1 MYRSPGKSGSYP
13 NVSKLDDVAAKPCPI
28 TARTKRRRS
37 IESPSDT
44 FEDRLHELAQEIKTE
59 IKDMFDQFAREQ
71 NKNSNSILTTLK
83 DIQQTNLALQSSIT
97 FLSEENIELKNKLNQ
112 MEQQS
117 MKDREQIFLLE
128 SKFED
133 SQRTERKSNIE
144 IKNVPLIGKESKNDL
159 QEMLFR
165 LSENLNIKIEKPD
178 IKDIIKINKNKKE
191 KSTVIVEFTNTYA
204 KTEIMK
210 AAKNYNAKNKQNKLC
225 AAHLGL
231 KTDADAPIYISEN
244 LTPKASRLYF
254 LARDLKAVKNYKY
267 CWTSY
272 GKVYLRQNDD
282 SPIITLTNEA
292 QIQQLSN
299 K

>member
-1 MYRSPGKSGSYP
+1 
-13 NVSKLDDVAAKPCPI
+13 
-28 TARTKRRRS
+28 
-37 IESPSDT
+37 
-44 FEDRLHELAQEIKTE
+44 
-59 IKDMFDQFAREQ
+59 
-71 NKNSNSILTTLK
+71 
-83 DIQQTNLALQSSIT
+83 
-97 FLSEENIELKNKLNQ
+97 
-112 MEQQS
+112 
-117 MKDREQIFLLE
+117 
-128 SKFED
+128 
-133 SQRTERKSNIE
+133 
-144 IKNVPLIGKESKNDL
+144 
-159 QEMLFR
+159 
-165 LSENLNIKIEKPD
+165 
-178 IKDIIKINKNKKE
+178 
-191 KSTVIVEFTNTYA
+191 
-204 KTEIMK
+204 MK

-231 KTDADAPIYISEN
+231 RTDADAPIYISEN